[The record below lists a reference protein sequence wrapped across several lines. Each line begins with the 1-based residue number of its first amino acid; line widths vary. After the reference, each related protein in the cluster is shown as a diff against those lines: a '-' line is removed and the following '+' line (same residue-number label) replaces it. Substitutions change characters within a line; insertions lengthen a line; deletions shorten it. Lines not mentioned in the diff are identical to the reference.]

1 MGAGVMIAKAILG
14 GIGGGFSG
22 VAKGMNTAEVGSKKT
37 DHKDKYYQLGYD
49 VGNQGLDKMAKQRD
63 SLMSQFGKGGT
74 GGTGGEGGDAKGAGE
89 AGASGTSG
97 ASGAG
102 ASGAS
107 GAASSGASSAA
118 SGAAASGAASAVS
131 DETLKSIYGDSIDD
145 KIIENFAKIS
155 AIDFTYNDEAKEK
168 YDDNLGVDDKEHV
181 GVIAQELAVNDAT
194 KGTVSQNENGDLE
207 VDTRHLAFADTA
219 ATAELSRRVLALEEA
234 VKELKGEE

>member
-22 VAKGMNTAEVGSKKT
+22 VAKGMNTAEVGSKNT
-37 DHKDKYYQLGYD
+37 DHKKKYYQLGYD
-49 VGNQGLDKMAKQRD
+49 VGNQGLDKLAEQKE
-63 SLMSQFGKGGT
+63 SLMSQFGQGGKGGKGGT
-74 GGTGGEGGDAKGAGE
+74 GGDAKGAGE
-89 AGASGTSG
+89 TGASGT
-97 ASGAG
+97 
-102 ASGAS
+102 SGAS

-219 ATAELSRRVLALEEA
+219 AIAELSRRVLALEEA

>member
-49 VGNQGLDKMAKQRD
+49 VGNQGLDKLAEQRE
-63 SLMSQFGKGGT
+63 SLMSQFGKGGK

-89 AGASGTSG
+89 AGASG
-97 ASGAG
+97 ASGA
-102 ASGAS
+102 GAS

-219 ATAELSRRVLALEEA
+219 AIAELSRRVLALEEA

>member
-1 MGAGVMIAKAILG
+1 MGAGIMIAKAILG

-22 VAKGMNTAEVGSKKT
+22 AADGMNTAEVGST
-37 DHKDKYYQLGYD
+37 ETNHKDKYKKLGYD
-49 VGNQGLDKMAKQRD
+49 IGNQGFDKLAQQKE
-63 SLMSQFGKGGT
+63 SLMSQFSQGGK
-74 GGTGGEGGDAKGAGE
+74 GGDAKGAGE
-89 AGASGTSG
+89 AGKAGEAGSAGSAG
-97 ASGAG
+97 SAG

-107 GAASSGASSAA
+107 GA
-118 SGAAASGAASAVS
+118 SGAAASGASSAAASGAAGAVS

-181 GVIAQELAVNDAT
+181 GVVAQELAVNDAT

-219 ATAELSRRVLALEEA
+219 AIAELSRRVLALEEV
-234 VKELKGEE
+234 VKGLRGEQ

>member
-22 VAKGMNTAEVGSKKT
+22 AAKGTNTAEVGSSNT

-49 VGNQGLDKMAKQRD
+49 VGNQGLDKLAEQKE
-63 SLMSQFGKGGT
+63 SLMSQFGQGGKGGKGGT
-74 GGTGGEGGDAKGAGE
+74 GGDAKGAGE
-89 AGASGTSG
+89 AGASG
-97 ASGAG
+97 

-107 GAASSGASSAA
+107 GAAASGASS
-118 SGAAASGAASAVS
+118 AAASGAASAVS

-219 ATAELSRRVLALEEA
+219 AIAELSRRVLALEEA
-234 VKELKGEE
+234 VKELKGGE